1 MSLSRRILPTLVAGA
16 LLGGCATNDPNR
28 QAKTGAAVGAV
39 LGAVVGHQLDDKA
52 GRWVGA
58 AVGALAG
65 AGVGGYMDK
74 QQREFEQDLSNERA
88 RHQIE
93 VQRMRDDTLKVNLDS
108 EVSFDYDSAII
119 KPTFLPTLDKLA
131 GLIAKY
137 NQTVVHIVGHTD
149 STGSDAINNPL
160 SINRAASVRDY
171 LAARGVPISSM
182 TIDGRGSREPVAS
195 NDTPDGR
202 AIPPATIHRQR
213 YGSVS
218 PARSPVP
225 SVPQRSVSPSG
236 QRSTRPRPRG
246 CSRYRPR

>member
-149 STGSDAINNPL
+149 STGSDAYNQRL
-160 SINRAASVRDY
+160 SEERARSVEDY
-171 LAARGVPISSM
+171 FARRGVPPSRMRSE
-182 TIDGRGSREPVAS
+182 GRGEQEPRAD
-195 NDTPDGR
+195 NRTEAGR
-202 AIPPATIHRQR
+202 QLNRRVEIYLKPIVEGQEQRAYEPPR
-213 YGSVS
+213 Y
-218 PARSPVP
+218 
-225 SVPQRSVSPSG
+225 
-236 QRSTRPRPRG
+236 
-246 CSRYRPR
+246 Y